1 MSSLRLEDNS
11 KRFPILVPLMKE
23 KGTFEFSSYWCK
35 IDLDPI
41 QIHGH
46 ISWLSYCNVVIFGFV
61 AHAWVKKEYR
71 LRAALSSLKT
81 SPMDYGQIIWS
92 PVGARMFVLEKIDRR
107 AAPNLYTYSRN
118 RGPSF
123 GNMMQQLKWGLVIET
138 HNALLCII
146 YLKRRNFA
154 PYMQFAWNS
163 AGLNSQ
169 AVYRGQIDAN
179 SWPKLPMTVLSG
191 NSPFYLIVQVVSE
204 VQGCR

>member
-1 MSSLRLEDNS
+1 MSYLRLEDNS

-41 QIHGH
+41 QIHRH

-71 LRAALSSLKT
+71 LRAAFAHGLWTDHMKPCWCTHVRS
-81 SPMDYGQIIWS
+81 W
-92 PVGARMFVLEKIDRR
+92 EKRPKSW

-123 GNMMQQLKWGLVIET
+123 GNMMQRLKWELVIET
-138 HNALLCII
+138 HNALLCILH
-146 YLKRRNFA
+146 LKRRNFA

-169 AVYRGQIDAN
+169 AVYRGQNDAN
-179 SWPKLPMTVLSG
+179 SWPKLPLTVLSG
-191 NSPFYLIVQVVSE
+191 NSPFYLIVQVVRE